1 MRGWGWPTWA
11 GLTRLREGQWTEAG
25 WGWPG
30 ASSSVVEH
38 LESRIT
44 ITSYTIIHTHTR
56 NLSLSTPTEHSLTTL
71 FTSHQ
76 SRSSPSPSSLLTLT
90 SIMSHDPSLLT
101 LTLPPHTHHSHSPSS
116 SPFAEGGLLT
126 GDQLA
131 SLSSVTSSTSS
142 ILSLGTHNHVTACH
156 TSDSATSC
164 YATHHGTP
172 PPLTVC

>member
-44 ITSYTIIHTHTR
+44 ITSYTIIHTDTR

-101 LTLPPHTHHSHSPSS
+101 LTLTPHTHPHSSHSPLTLTLVITLCRRWSS
-116 SPFAEGGLLT
+116 DRRPVGLAVQRHFLHVINLVP
-126 GDQLA
+126 GDAQP
-131 SLSSVTSSTSS
+131 
-142 ILSLGTHNHVTACH
+142 CH
-156 TSDSATSC
+156 SMP
-164 YATHHGTP
+164 HQ
-172 PPLTVC
+172 